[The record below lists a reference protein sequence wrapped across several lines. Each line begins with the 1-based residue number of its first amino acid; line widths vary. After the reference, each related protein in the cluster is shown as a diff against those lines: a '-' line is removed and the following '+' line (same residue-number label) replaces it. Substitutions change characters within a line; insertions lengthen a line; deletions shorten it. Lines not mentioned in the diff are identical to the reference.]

1 VEEEPL
7 FAGRKRQDVPDRAFA
22 KGDAMS
28 QVEKA
33 EEFARLHR
41 KGDPLVLFNIW
52 DAGSAKAVTEAGAK
66 ALATGSWSVAAANGF
81 GDGEAVPLSLLAVIT
96 RLISVTSHLP
106 VSVDFEGGYA
116 LEPDAVAANVEK
128 IMDHGAIG
136 INFEDQVIGGR
147 GVHPIET
154 QVPRIRAIR
163 EMATRREIPLF
174 INARTDLFLQENDT
188 AHHQL
193 LLDEAYRRA
202 DAFAEAG
209 ASGFFAPGLVDAELI
224 EALCD
229 RSPLPVNIMVR
240 PATPDNITMAGLGVS
255 RISYGPAPYR
265 TVMGMLKSEAEALYQ
280 QD

>member
-1 VEEEPL
+1 
-7 FAGRKRQDVPDRAFA
+7 
-22 KGDAMS
+22 MS

-33 EEFARLHR
+33 EGFARLHR

-96 RLISVTSHLP
+96 RLISVTSPLP

-163 EMATRREIPLF
+163 EMATRREMPFF
-174 INARTDLFLQENDT
+174 INARTDLFLQESDT

-265 TVMGMLKSEAEALYQ
+265 SVMGMLKSEAQALYQ